1 MLQENI
7 VPEQILVDTAY
18 VLALVNER
26 DQYHDRAQE
35 LADLFEGHDLL
46 ITDAVLLEIGNALAR
61 GFKEQAIEIITYFF
75 ESEEVEI
82 FRHSSQ
88 IFDKAFALY
97 KKYADKEWS
106 LVDCI
111 SFIVMR
117 ERGIKQALT
126 FDRHFEQAGFD
137 AIM

>member
-1 MLQENI
+1 M
-7 VPEQILVDTAY
+7 PEQILVDTAY

-61 GFKEQAIEIITYFF
+61 GFKEQAIEIISYFI

-126 FDRHFEQAGFD
+126 FDRHFEQAGFV